1 MKHKKEW
8 SWRTIFA
15 VFGLIVCVVWFVLA
29 VEVLPATV
37 WWPQRSYLPETAD
50 TVIRQLFS
58 NWSQT
63 PAQVDTF
70 LSVDSILDSVQI
82 DNQQYHK
89 LAYRIQYEN
98 DSRIYGMNDQF
109 LPLDIDTV
117 TVYWTAGGPGSD
129 TVKVCAYD
137 TVGAG
142 DSSLVS
148 NVKITVKDST
158 GEQVAALWTGASGYT
173 KATLDQG
180 YHDIYAFRAGWIFDP
195 KAFTFT
201 GNDTAVCIQGYETPL
216 QEPDDPATIVVQ
228 GNVTRIGGLSDVAG
242 VQICAYHTVETGK
255 YAVDT
260 VGGSKIIL
268 PLAGCTSADTSGH
281 FQINLIKSSEYV
293 DTSMGFYTFQ
303 ATFGGQPM
311 WKIESL
317 YLTGN
322 INLGDS
328 IAAR

>member
-1 MKHKKEW
+1 MKRRRDW
-8 SWRTIFA
+8 PRWTPLA
-15 VFGLIVCVVWFVLA
+15 VCGLIACVVWFVLA

-50 TVIRQLFS
+50 TVIWQLFS
-58 NWSQT
+58 DYSQT
-63 PAQVDTF
+63 ASQTDTF
-70 LSVDSILDSVQI
+70 LSVDSIIDSVQI
-82 DNQQYHK
+82 DDGEYHK

-109 LPLDIDTV
+109 LPLNTD
-117 TVYWTAGGPGSD
+117 TVYWTAGGPGDD

-148 NVKITVKDST
+148 NVKITVKDNT
-158 GEQVAALWTGASGYT
+158 GEQVAALWTGSSGCT
-173 KATLDQG
+173 KATLNQG
-180 YHDIYAFRAGWIFDP
+180 DHNIYAFRAGWVFDP

-201 GNDTAVCIQGYETPL
+201 GDDTTVCIQGLQVPL

-228 GNVTRIGGLSDVAG
+228 GNVSRIGGLSDVDG
-242 VQICAYHTVETGK
+242 VQICAYHAVKTGK
-255 YAVDT
+255 YPVDT

-268 PLAGCTSADTSGH
+268 PLAGCDVADTSGY
-281 FQINLIKSSEYV
+281 FSIPLIKSSEYI
-293 DTSMGFYTFQ
+293 DTTLGFYTFK
-303 ATFGGQPM
+303 ATFGGQPVF
-311 WKIESL
+311 KIEKL

>member
-1 MKHKKEW
+1 MKIRKDW
-8 SWRTIFA
+8 PRWTPLA
-15 VFGLIVCVVWFVLA
+15 VCGLIACALWFVLA
-29 VEVLPATV
+29 VDGLPATV

-58 NWSQT
+58 DYSQT

-82 DNQQYHK
+82 NDGQYHK

-109 LPLDIDTV
+109 LPLNTD

-129 TVKVCAYD
+129 TIKVWAYD
-137 TVGAG
+137 TTGAG
-142 DSSLVS
+142 DSTAVS
-148 NVKITVKDST
+148 NVKVTAKDGT
-158 GEQVAALWTGASGYT
+158 DEQAAVLMTQSSGYC
-173 KATLDQG
+173 KFTLDAG
-180 YHDIYAFRAGWIFDP
+180 YYTFLAFRAGWFFDP
-195 KAFTFT
+195 KGITLL
-201 GNDTAVCIQGYETPL
+201 GSDTTISIQGYEVPL

-228 GNVTRIGGLSDVAG
+228 GNVTRIGGLADVVG
-242 VQICAYHTVETGK
+242 VRICAYHTPVTGK
-255 YAVDT
+255 GAVDT
-260 VGGSKIIL
+260 VGGAKIIL
-268 PLAGCTSADTSGH
+268 PLAGCDVADTSGY
-281 FQINLIKSSEYV
+281 FSIPLIKSSEYI
-293 DTSMGFYTFQ
+293 DTTMGFYTFV